1 MDNNLF
7 CSTIDPYDI
16 IKKMMKRGTLMEHNT
31 EDLEHF
37 SADQTEPK
45 TEKYT
50 KRPLGHV
57 IMAWLMIAIVL
68 FGFLGTCYWLAF
80 GRF

>member
-1 MDNNLF
+1 
-7 CSTIDPYDI
+7 
-16 IKKMMKRGTLMEHNT
+16 MEHNS

-45 TEKYT
+45 TDKYT